1 MTSLPQHRSVQ
12 GRRPS
17 VGPTTARRRPSV
29 RRRPGAGFL
38 PAWRPAA
45 RVGAPRARFRVYAE
59 DEYFAQGGQ
68 IAEAARDGSGWP
80 IGGSVFSTD
89 VAVAEGVH
97 GLRIAVG
104 TVLIAGAGA
113 LGVVLALGAFAS
125 ATHVRGKT
133 ALRAARAN
141 APTAGAASA
150 TTAARTTHLRPK
162 TISGRARRVRPAT
175 AVARRARP
183 ARRNASAKSW
193 SNARSSEVATSRSAA
208 GLALSNADVTVGA
221 PAFPGGRGS
230 GEGSHGRRT
239 EIAASSN
246 SPSRRNS
253 GEFGFER

>member
-17 VGPTTARRRPSV
+17 VGPTTARRCPSV
-29 RRRPGAGFL
+29 RTRPGAGFL

-45 RVGAPRARFRVYAE
+45 RVGPPRARFRVYAE

-68 IAEAARDGSGWP
+68 IAEVARDGSGWP
-80 IGGSVFSTD
+80 VEGSVFSAD
-89 VAVAEGVH
+89 VAAEGGH

-125 ATHVRGKT
+125 STHVRRKT

-141 APTAGAASA
+141 ARTAGAASA
-150 TTAARTTHLRPK
+150 ITAARTTHLLPK

-175 AVARRARP
+175 VVARHARP
-183 ARRNASAKSW
+183 ARRSASARSW
-193 SNARSSEVATSRSAA
+193 SNTRSSKAA
-208 GLALSNADVTVGA
+208 AAVGRALPGTDVTVGA
-221 PAFPGGRGS
+221 PALPGGHGS
-230 GEGSHGRRT
+230 SEGSHGHST

-246 SPSRRNS
+246 SSSRRGS